1 MIPGQTLYLR
11 FVEREE
17 IVEQHPTHT
26 VTRTVRI
33 LQQFWEH
40 PNGKDAAGDMFK
52 MKMGTWRD
60 VPVEKE
66 HD

>member
-1 MIPGQTLYLR
+1 MTPTNKLR
-11 FVEREE
+11 FVERDE
-17 IVEQHPTHT
+17 IIGERHPMLRTS
-26 VTRTVRI
+26 RTVRI

-66 HD
+66 NG

>member
-1 MIPGQTLYLR
+1 MYLR
-11 FVEREE
+11 FVKREE
-17 IVEQHPTHT
+17 IFSAEYSTHT
-26 VTRTVRI
+26 MTRTVRI

-66 HD
+66 HG

>member
-1 MIPGQTLYLR
+1 MTPTNNLR
-11 FVEREE
+11 FVERKER
-17 IVEQHPTHT
+17 IDEQHPTHA

-66 HD
+66 NG

>member
-17 IVEQHPTHT
+17 IVEQHPTHA

-60 VPVEKE
+60 VPVWK
-66 HD
+66 